1 MLPFPMTLNDLERL
15 SKISHNT
22 EPRGLDLSAT
32 DRLVVILSC
41 SFNQREP
48 RIIKFSSA
56 RVDFV
61 LVFVPV

>member
-32 DRLVVILSC
+32 DRLMVKKLFIQSE
-41 SFNQREP
+41 RT
-48 RIIKFSSA
+48 K
-56 RVDFV
+56 DH
-61 LVFVPV
+61 